1 MTTRV
6 AIGVVGL
13 AGSLYGLLLLLDL
26 GTTQVVD
33 AGVWLVGG
41 VVAHDAL
48 LAPAVLVLGVLA
60 VRVLPGV
67 ARGPVVVGLVV
78 LGTVTLV
85 AVPVLGRFGA
95 SPGNPTLLDRNY
107 VAGWCVVAGLTAAA
121 VAGAILYRKS
131 LSRKPGGGR
140 SERGLRDGR

>member
-1 MTTRV
+1 MTRV
-6 AIGVVGL
+6 LLGVAGL
-13 AGSLYGLLLLLDL
+13 AGVLYGLFLLL
-26 GTTQVVD
+26 GQGATQVLD

-41 VVAHDAL
+41 VVAHDAV
-48 LAPAVLVLGVLA
+48 LAPVVLVLGVVA
-60 VRVLPGV
+60 VRLLPGV
-67 ARGPVVVGLVV
+67 ARAPVVVGLVV

-95 SPGNPTLLDRNY
+95 SPGNPTLLDRDY
-107 VAGWCVVAGLTAAA
+107 VAGWCVLAGLTAVA

-131 LSRKPGGGR
+131 RGGR

>member
-1 MTTRV
+1 MRGLLGV
-6 AIGVVGL
+6 AGL
-13 AGSLYGLLLLLDL
+13 AGVLYGLFLLL
-26 GTTQVVD
+26 GQGATQVLD

-41 VVAHDAL
+41 VVAHDAV
-48 LAPAVLVLGVLA
+48 LAPVVLVLGVVA
-60 VRVLPGV
+60 VRLLPGV
-67 ARGPVVVGLVV
+67 ARAPVVVGLVV

-95 SPGNPTLLDRNY
+95 SPGNPTLLDRDY
-107 VAGWCVVAGLTAAA
+107 VAGWCVLAGLTAVA

-131 LSRKPGGGR
+131 RGGR